1 MQLSRARAPPASSA
15 GQHFSN
21 ENRRR
26 RMVYLVMDA
35 EQVRSLREEQ
45 GVSQRQL
52 AEVSGVARRTLANVE
67 AGKAHT
73 LPSTARKIGAALDVD
88 PRSLATVASRA

>member
-1 MQLSRARAPPASSA
+1 MVLALRRAVTCSSSTPSSPA
-15 GQHFSN
+15 
-21 ENRRR
+21 
-26 RMVYLVMDA
+26 
-35 EQVRSLREEQ
+35 SLREQ
-45 GVSQRQL
+45 KGMSQRPL
-52 AEVSGVARRTLANVE
+52 AEVSCVARRTLANVE